1 MFTSK
6 GTLRLSPALCLL
18 VAVIGASSMVVYHL
32 GFFIPR
38 MLAVRS
44 LNGGGN
50 GYSFGDDFYPVWLTS
65 RQAGLQG
72 HNLYSAEMTRKIQI
86 GLFGRPLD
94 ARNPKDPPEDYR
106 QFAYP
111 AFTDLLLWPAS
122 LVDFPLLRVILAILL
137 PLLTVI
143 SIRFWMLAVEWRVD
157 ALRFAA
163 IVVLTLCSYEL
174 LEAFFAEQ
182 PGLLVGFCLA
192 GAALAVRRNKLLLA
206 GILLSVCLIKP
217 QITVLA
223 GSYLILWSSSD
234 RRRAHLWIGFCCMTA
249 CLLAASCLLWPHW
262 LIEWIRILSGYHRY
276 AMPPLVAVLL
286 GPTLDPRYAPI
297 VIGVLLLASAHLA
310 WRKRHARAESADFWL
325 TLSLLLAIT
334 SFAILPGQAVYDHF
348 VLIPGVFLLLQ
359 YGDKLHDAGRVPR
372 ALQRV
377 GILVLLWQFVAAF
390 ILLCLHAFAIRAFNS
405 YVVFSLPIR
414 TAASLP
420 FVVFALLVWTWH
432 LNVKNQA
439 PS

>member
-1 MFTSK
+1 M
-6 GTLRLSPALCLL
+6 L
-18 VAVIGASSMVVYHL
+18 GASSMLVYHL

-65 RQAGLQG
+65 RQIGLQG
-72 HNLYSAEMTRKIQI
+72 RNLYSAEMTRAIQT

-94 ARNPKDPPEDYR
+94 TRNPKDPPEDYR

-122 LVDFPLLRVILAILL
+122 LVDFPALRVILAILL
-137 PLLTVI
+137 PVLTVI
-143 SIRFWMLAVEWRVD
+143 SIRFWMLALGWKI
-157 ALRFAA
+157 APLRFAA
-163 IVVLTLCSYEL
+163 IALLILCSYEL

-192 GAALAVRRNKLLLA
+192 GSALAVRRNRLLLA
-206 GILLSVCLIKP
+206 GILLSVCMIKP
-217 QITVLA
+217 QVTLLA
-223 GSYLILWSSSD
+223 ASYLILWSLSD
-234 RRRAHLWIGFCCMTA
+234 RRRARLWIGFCCMTA
-249 CLLAASCLLWPHW
+249 CLLVASCLLWPHW
-262 LIEWIRILSGYHRY
+262 PMEWIGIVMGYHRY

-286 GPTLDPRYAPI
+286 GPSLGARYAPI
-297 VIGVLLLASAHLA
+297 VIAAFLLVSAHLA
-310 WRKRHARAESADFWL
+310 WRNRYARVESGDFWL

-334 SFAILPGQAVYDHF
+334 SVALLPGQAVYDHF
-348 VLIPGVFLLLQ
+348 ILIPGVFLLLH
-359 YGDKLHDAGRVPR
+359 YSDKLRDAGRVSR

-377 GILVLLWQFVAAF
+377 AMLVLLWQFVAAF
-390 ILLCLHAFAIRAFNS
+390 ILLCLHAFAIHAFNS
-405 YVVFSLPIR
+405 YMVFSLPIR

-420 FVVFALLVWTWH
+420 FAVFALLAWTWR

-439 PS
+439 AS